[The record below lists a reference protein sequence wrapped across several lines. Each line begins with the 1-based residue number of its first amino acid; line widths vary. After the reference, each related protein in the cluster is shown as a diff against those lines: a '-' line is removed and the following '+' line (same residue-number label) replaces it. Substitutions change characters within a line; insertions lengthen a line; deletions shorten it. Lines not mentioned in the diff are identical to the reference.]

1 MTAPATTHEFFAL
14 VEQSGLVRRETLAQF
29 SQKKR
34 TAVARAE
41 TVRQAANLLIAEG
54 LLTHFQAD
62 SIIQGKWRRFTIG
75 RYRVLDQLGSGG
87 MGQVYLCEHLHMK
100 RRVAIKVL
108 PMAKVKDGSALER
121 FYREARATAALNH
134 PNIVRSYDIGE
145 EDNLHFLVMEY
156 VEGSTLQEIVKR
168 QGPLE
173 PLAVVNYMRQG
184 ALGLSHIHQAT
195 LVHRDMKPSNLVV
208 DLTGTVKILD
218 LGLAR
223 FYEDDNDNLTIKQRE
238 LMLGT
243 VDFLSPEQAI
253 NSHGADIRADIY
265 SLAATMYFCLTGQP
279 PMGQGGMAQKLLWL
293 QSRNPQPIEDFRND
307 VPAELITVIEKAM
320 EKDPEHRYQT
330 PAELIAALDDL
341 PMLTSETGKR
351 SSDITLTKPAQWGSD
366 LRMPTDATR
375 WAWVSAGVAM
385 IFAVFMLM
393 MLIASSH
400 SSEAK
405 KPAAK
410 PPAKTAPAA
419 KK

>member
-1 MTAPATTHEFFAL
+1 MTAPATTHEFLAL
-14 VEQSGLVRRETLAQF
+14 VEQSGLVRRETMAQL

-34 TAVARAE
+34 TEVASAE
-41 TVRQAANLLIAEG
+41 SVRQAANILIAEG

-62 SIIQGKWRRFTIG
+62 AILQGKWRRFTIG
-75 RYRVLDQLGSGG
+75 RYRVLDQLGAGG

-100 RRVAIKVL
+100 RRVALKVL
-108 PMAKVKDGSALER
+108 PIAQLKNGSALER
-121 FYREARATAALNH
+121 FYREARATAVLNH

-156 VEGSTLQEIVKR
+156 VEGSTLQELVQR
-168 QGPLE
+168 QGPMA
-173 PLAVVNYMRQG
+173 PLAVVNYMRQA
-184 ALGLSHIHQAT
+184 ALGLAHIQQAS

-223 FYEDDNDNLTIKQRE
+223 FFEDDNDNLTIKQRE

-265 SLAATMYFCLTGQP
+265 GLAATMYYCLTGQS
-279 PMGQGGMAQKLLWL
+279 PMGHGSMAQKLLWL

-307 VPAELITVIEKAM
+307 IPAELITVIEKAM

-341 PMLTSETGKR
+341 PMLTGETGKR
-351 SSDITLTKPAQWGSD
+351 SSDITLTKPAQWGVV
-366 LRMPTDATR
+366 RMPTDDVTR

-385 IFAVFMLM
+385 IFAMFLLIL
-393 MLIASSH
+393 LIASSG
-400 SSEAK
+400 SSEPK
-405 KPAAK
+405 KPAIK
-410 PPAKTAPAA
+410 PPAKAAPAA